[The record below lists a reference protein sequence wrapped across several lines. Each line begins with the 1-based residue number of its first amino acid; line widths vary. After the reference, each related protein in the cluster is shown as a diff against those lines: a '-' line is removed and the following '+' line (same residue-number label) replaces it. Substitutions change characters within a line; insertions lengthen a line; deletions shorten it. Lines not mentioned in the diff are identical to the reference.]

1 MISLKWYGN
10 KCQLFIVHN
19 YYLILVAVYVLSIHV
34 PIVRTG
40 VAMSFVLLYLY
51 TSCKIIRF
59 ASSSAG
65 LVFFFLIYCIFSVQG
80 YFYNELPISVY
91 WAEISTQLLPMIFF
105 FIPFNQEVDK
115 ERFYRI
121 FVVAI
126 TIAIVLGIYY
136 YIFNPPAYIQ
146 YIVKTANTAYEG
158 SIGVSIQRFNS
169 IFGSTIMGSFSVFMI
184 IIIIYR
190 FWDVKKEYSFL
201 SLLLYLLLYIIAF
214 VSAILTAQ
222 RSSMAL
228 AFFCVVFMYI
238 CSILC
243 RKKIL
248 KSFTFFDVLLYVVVV
263 TVIFTIFQEYFYFFD
278 ERIDSIDGAFD
289 ERNGQWIDTFKHSEN
304 IIFGT
309 GLGSA
314 GHKVLAFTKYH
325 ITDGALFKIT
335 AECGIVGLIFFLY
348 IIIKC
353 LVLKIKYFPC
363 LFREYLIIVVC
374 LAQSTGSNTLVF
386 QQILPIFWFSLGS
399 IANYYKTKDL

>member
-1 MISLKWYGN
+1 MG
-10 KCQLFIVHN
+10 
-19 YYLILVAVYVLSIHV
+19 
-34 PIVRTG
+34 RD
-40 VAMSFVLLYLY
+40 LY
-51 TSCKIIRF
+51 
-59 ASSSAG
+59 SAPS
-65 LVFFFLIYCIFSVQG
+65 YD
-80 YFYNELPISVY
+80 
-91 WAEISTQLLPMIFF
+91 FF

-243 RKKIL
+243 RKK
-248 KSFTFFDVLLYVVVV
+248 S
-263 TVIFTIFQEYFYFFD
+263 
-278 ERIDSIDGAFD
+278 
-289 ERNGQWIDTFKHSEN
+289 
-304 IIFGT
+304 
-309 GLGSA
+309 
-314 GHKVLAFTKYH
+314 
-325 ITDGALFKIT
+325 
-335 AECGIVGLIFFLY
+335 
-348 IIIKC
+348 
-353 LVLKIKYFPC
+353 
-363 LFREYLIIVVC
+363 
-374 LAQSTGSNTLVF
+374 
-386 QQILPIFWFSLGS
+386 
-399 IANYYKTKDL
+399 